1 MAVVVGHHNPY
12 VSIVLIAPISFW
24 FWTIYFRYLYL
35 LLNIYKYER
44 VLIQCKL
51 VNEKRICSLDG
62 KRVYIDCL
70 EATFGSFLPFLVHR
84 QKRAEVK
91 SRLRK
96 GLEVEAYRLGSAYV
110 VHKGS
115 YSLLP
120 LLFPVISTLFLGLI
134 VLDII
139 EDLSG

>member
-1 MAVVVGHHNPY
+1 MAVGPGLYNPY
-12 VSIVLIAPISFW
+12 VSIVLIAPISLW

-35 LLNIYKYER
+35 LLNIYKCER
-44 VLIQCKL
+44 VLIQGKL
-51 VNEKRICSLDG
+51 VNEKRVCSLDG
-62 KRVYIDCL
+62 RRVYIDCL

-84 QKRAEVK
+84 LKKAEVK
-91 SRLRK
+91 VKFRK
-96 GLEVEAYRLGSAYV
+96 GSEIEAYRLGSVYV

-139 EDLSG
+139 QDLSV

>member
-1 MAVVVGHHNPY
+1 MAVAPGLYNPY
-12 VSIVLIAPISFW
+12 VSIVMIAPISLW

-35 LLNIYKYER
+35 FLNIYKYER
-44 VLIQCKL
+44 VLVQGKL

-62 KRVYIDCL
+62 RSVYIDCL

-84 QKRAEVK
+84 QKKAEVK
-91 SRLRK
+91 AIFRK
-96 GLEVEAYRLGSAYV
+96 GSEIEVYRLGGAYV

-120 LLFPVISTLFLGLI
+120 LLFPVISTLFFGVI

-139 EDLSG
+139 ADLSV